1 MNSINFNQTGGF
13 PMTASIL
20 GDMQTCY
27 LLTSAFGNIIGDKS
41 IISGCTVTGSNTSDG
56 VVFINNEVFEL
67 RGGLTQSKVII
78 KEDVETLLFGNN
90 FSYPVI
96 KRRYITFGTGI
107 GAIEWAEFKRGFPTN
122 NISSLVQR
130 IEELEA
136 RPKVGNI
143 PIGLIALWQRPAN
156 EIPEGW
162 QEDTSFKG
170 RFPRG
175 FDADDPGADVVGK
188 PGGSK
193 EKLLREE
200 ELPIISP
207 INGPGIQKGGQFG
220 GTGGITLGDGGTGDY
235 AKGQLIKPFGG
246 GEPFSILNPFRTVH
260 YIKYV
265 G

>member
-20 GDMQTCY
+20 GDMQTSY

-56 VVFINNEVFEL
+56 VVFINNEVFEF
-67 RGGLTQSKVII
+67 RGGLTQSKVVI
-78 KEDVETLLFGNN
+78 KEDVESLLFGNN

-96 KRRYITFGTGI
+96 KKRYITFGTGI
-107 GAIEWAEFKRGFPTN
+107 GAIDWTSFKKGFPTN

-143 PIGLIALWQRPAN
+143 PIGLIAMWQRPAN

-170 RFPRG
+170 KFPRG
-175 FDADDPGADVVGK
+175 FDADDSGADVVGK
-188 PGGSK
+188 IGGSK
-193 EKLLREE
+193 EKLLSES
-200 ELPIISP
+200 ELPVISP
-207 INGPGIQKGGQFG
+207 INGPGIQKGGEFG
-220 GTGGITLGDGGTGDY
+220 GSGGITLADSGTGNY
-235 AKGQLIKPFGG
+235 PPGSFIKPFGG
-246 GEPFSILNPFRTVH
+246 GQPFSILNPYRIVH
-260 YIKYV
+260 FIKYV